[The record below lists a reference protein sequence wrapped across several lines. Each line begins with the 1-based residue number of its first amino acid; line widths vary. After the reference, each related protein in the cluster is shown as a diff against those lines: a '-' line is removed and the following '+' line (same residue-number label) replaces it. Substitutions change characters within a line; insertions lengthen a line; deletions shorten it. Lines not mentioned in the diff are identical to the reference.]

1 MNVTNKTYSLFAVFL
16 ALALS
21 ALPPLV
27 HAQQTS
33 AALSQADQDFITKAS
48 QGNKAEVE
56 LGQLATDKASS
67 PEVKK
72 FAEHIVK
79 DHSKANQKLSGMAK
93 KKGVSISE
101 NLSEEAM
108 QLKNTLAALNGA
120 EFDKQ
125 YMAAMV
131 NDHQKDIDE
140 FQNESQQGQDKD
152 VKNFAK
158 QSLPTLKRHLSMAQS
173 LASKT
178 AS

>member
-1 MNVTNKTYSLFAVFL
+1 MTVTIKTRSFFAIFL
-16 ALALS
+16 ALALGAVP
-21 ALPPLV
+21 ALTQ
-27 HAQQTS
+27 AKQAS
-33 AALSQADQDFITKAS
+33 AALSQADQDFVIKAS

-56 LGQLATDKASS
+56 LGQLAVDKASS

-72 FAEHIVK
+72 LAEHIVK
-79 DHSKANQKLSGMAK
+79 DHSKANQKLNSMVK
-93 KKGVSISE
+93 KKGVSIPE
-101 NLSEEAM
+101 NLSEEAL

-125 YMAAMV
+125 YTAVMV
-131 NDHQKDIDE
+131 DDHQKDIDE

-152 VKNFAK
+152 VKQFAK

-178 AS
+178 PS